1 MRHSEPINPPPF
13 FVRRK
18 NEKNIFGLSNSTL
31 DRLIEQGLFP
41 RRRKIGPGCVGTLYE
56 EGIAALEKLARNSQ
70 EG

>member
-1 MRHSEPINPPPF
+1 MRQSEPITPPPF

-18 NEKNIFGLSNSTL
+18 LEKTVFGLSNSTI

-41 RRRKIGPGCVGTLYE
+41 RRRKIGPGCVGTLYD
-56 EGIAALEKLARNSQ
+56 EGKDALERLAHNSQ